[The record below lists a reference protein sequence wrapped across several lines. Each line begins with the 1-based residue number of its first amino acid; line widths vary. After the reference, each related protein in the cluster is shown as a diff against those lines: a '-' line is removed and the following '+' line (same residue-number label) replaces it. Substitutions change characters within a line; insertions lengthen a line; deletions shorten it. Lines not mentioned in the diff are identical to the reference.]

1 MQTNTKNILLV
12 VIAINQYVDD
22 KFSKPFKIYLGKD
35 TVYNFINRLIEES
48 KCCSDVMKK
57 QFNKKIVMTKEGN

>member
-1 MQTNTKNILLV
+1 MGGKIQKSLMQTNTKNILLV

-22 KFSKPFKIYLGKD
+22 KFSKPFKTYLGKD

-57 QFNKKIVMTKEGN
+57 KFF

>member
-22 KFSKPFKIYLGKD
+22 KFSKPFKTYLGKD

-57 QFNKKIVMTKEGN
+57 NFNKKIVMTKEGN

>member
-22 KFSKPFKIYLGKD
+22 KFSKPFKTYLGKD

-57 QFNKKIVMTKEGN
+57 IFFLKTVMTKEGN